1 MEALPKLEN
10 ELVLITHLS
19 RRTYL
24 RWARKTLEKAMA
36 GLIIK
41 PRVEFF
47 MDHAQK
53 LQVRPGKAAA
63 FTPVEPAATTDAE
76 DV

>member
-1 MEALPKLEN
+1 M
-10 ELVLITHLS
+10 
-19 RRTYL
+19 
-24 RWARKTLEKAMA
+24 RWAQKQLEKGMA

-41 PRVEFF
+41 PKVEFF

-63 FTPVEPAATTDAE
+63 FTPVEPVTKDDSEDA
-76 DV
+76 